1 MGAKDKKKKIKINL
15 KNIIFTCFVII
26 ILFDI
31 VIFYNLYLK
40 GNVSYAVSSNNVE
53 NEKLDSSEEEVNY
66 SNVNTIN
73 IDEIINQNSSQSTS
87 EGLRQE
93 DVVLE
98 YLTEYVQTDEL
109 AKGESYVVQ
118 EGAKGTQRITYKKVY
133 ENGKLTGE
141 EQVSAVV
148 VKPAFNKIIKI
159 GTGIQKKLS
168 EANVGDTVNV
178 TSDELTIR
186 GEPNEE
192 SSKIAKAKNGE
203 SLQILKIQ
211 GNWYYVSYKSF
222 QGWVDKESTKFDYV
236 EPEQKN
242 ESNSVSLSGK
252 NVKNLTFD
260 MQLNKPSGL
269 SLEEFQKVLKD
280 DKDVNKIFEQNAQYF
295 YYVEKQYNINGLFVA
310 AIGIHESNWG
320 TSKIAKD
327 KKNLFGYGAYDSNP
341 YNGAYQFSQYSESID
356 LISRVLVKY
365 YLNPKGTSIYSGEK
379 AIGTYYTSSTL
390 SGVNNKY
397 ASDKNWANTVYK
409 HMQYLYGK
417 L

>member
-1 MGAKDKKKKIKINL
+1 M
-15 KNIIFTCFVII
+15 
-26 ILFDI
+26 
-31 VIFYNLYLK
+31 
-40 GNVSYAVSSNNVE
+40 
-53 NEKLDSSEEEVNY
+53 
-66 SNVNTIN
+66 
-73 IDEIINQNSSQSTS
+73 
-87 EGLRQE
+87 
-93 DVVLE
+93 
-98 YLTEYVQTDEL
+98 
-109 AKGESYVVQ
+109 
-118 EGAKGTQRITYKKVY
+118 
-133 ENGKLTGE
+133 
-141 EQVSAVV
+141 
-148 VKPAFNKIIKI
+148 
-159 GTGIQKKLS
+159 
-168 EANVGDTVNV
+168 
-178 TSDELTIR
+178 
-186 GEPNEE
+186 
-192 SSKIAKAKNGE
+192 
-203 SLQILKIQ
+203 
-211 GNWYYVSYKSF
+211 SYKSF

-365 YLNPKGTSIYSGEK
+365 YLNSKGTSIYSGEK

>member
-1 MGAKDKKKKIKINL
+1 MGAKDKKKKMKINL

-159 GTGIQKKLS
+159 GTGTQKKLS

-310 AIGIHESNWG
+310 ALGIHESNWG

-356 LISRVLVKY
+356 LI
-365 YLNPKGTSIYSGEK
+365 
-379 AIGTYYTSSTL
+379 IGP
-390 SGVNNKY
+390 
-397 ASDKNWANTVYK
+397 TVVPPY
-409 HMQYLYGK
+409 
-417 L
+417 

>member
-133 ENGKLTGE
+133 ENGKLIGE

-159 GTGIQKKLS
+159 GTG
-168 EANVGDTVNV
+168 T
-178 TSDELTIR
+178 
-186 GEPNEE
+186 
-192 SSKIAKAKNGE
+192 
-203 SLQILKIQ
+203 
-211 GNWYYVSYKSF
+211 
-222 QGWVDKESTKFDYV
+222 
-236 EPEQKN
+236 QKN
-242 ESNSVSLSGK
+242 Y
-252 NVKNLTFD
+252 
-260 MQLNKPSGL
+260 
-269 SLEEFQKVLKD
+269 QKLM
-280 DKDVNKIFEQNAQYF
+280 
-295 YYVEKQYNINGLFVA
+295 L
-310 AIGIHESNWG
+310 AI
-320 TSKIAKD
+320 
-327 KKNLFGYGAYDSNP
+327 
-341 YNGAYQFSQYSESID
+341 Q
-356 LISRVLVKY
+356 
-365 YLNPKGTSIYSGEK
+365 
-379 AIGTYYTSSTL
+379 
-390 SGVNNKY
+390 
-397 ASDKNWANTVYK
+397 
-409 HMQYLYGK
+409 
-417 L
+417 